1 MKTII
6 VTGLSG
12 SGKSEAMN
20 IFEDMG
26 YYCIDNMPP
35 SLIMKFRELGNQNLD
50 YIEKVAFGIDIRGYR
65 FFEDFH
71 AIEQLLESAQHDDID
86 ILFLEAKEEV
96 LVRRYKM
103 SRRSHPLARSQNILE
118 GIREEKKKMK
128 PLRQRADHII
138 DTGSITTRQ
147 LKEKLIQL
155 YQNTEE
161 KQKINLIVNSF
172 GFKHGIP
179 IDSDLVFDVRFLP
192 NPYYVESLKTKTGNE
207 PEVQEYVMNSEESH
221 QFMVYLKQMIDFL
234 IPNYIKEGKTQLL
247 ISIGCTG
254 GKHRSVTVANKLYEY
269 LEQKGYRVF
278 RHHRDADKI

>member
-1 MKTII
+1 M
-6 VTGLSG
+6 
-12 SGKSEAMN
+12 
-20 IFEDMG
+20 
-26 YYCIDNMPP
+26 
-35 SLIMKFRELGNQNLD
+35 
-50 YIEKVAFGIDIRGYR
+50 
-65 FFEDFH
+65 
-71 AIEQLLESAQHDDID
+71 
-86 ILFLEAKEEV
+86 
-96 LVRRYKM
+96 
-103 SRRSHPLARSQNILE
+103 
-118 GIREEKKKMK
+118 
-128 PLRQRADHII
+128 
-138 DTGSITTRQ
+138 
-147 LKEKLIQL
+147 

-269 LEQKGYRVF
+269 LGQKGYQVF